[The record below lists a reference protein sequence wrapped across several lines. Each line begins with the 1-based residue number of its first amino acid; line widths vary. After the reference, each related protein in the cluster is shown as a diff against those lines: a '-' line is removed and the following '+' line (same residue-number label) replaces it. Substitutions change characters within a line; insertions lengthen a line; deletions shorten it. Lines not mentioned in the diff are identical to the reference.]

1 MPERLAWARGGKLGF
16 VRLVIT
22 IVASV
27 GSAVWITLKSRT
39 FTWGFILRKHRKLME
54 ARAEYESVLRIN
66 STNFEAHGNLGL
78 IFLEQR
84 NLEQAE
90 VQFQSALRIN
100 ADDAI
105 ARKNLDAVLKARA
118 AAKKPE

>member
-1 MPERLAWARGGKLGF
+1 MGAARKARIRPLGHHHRCECRLS
-16 VRLVIT
+16 RLDHIEEPH
-22 IVASV
+22 
-27 GSAVWITLKSRT
+27 
-39 FTWGFILRKHRKLME
+39 FYMGFILRKHRKLME